1 MPIGAY
7 KLTSTV
13 PSRGLANLT
22 VSTYDQDFT
31 NDVPSGPIHVGSF
44 SSVKGSLGKYALAT
58 QGTWPATGGG
68 NNEAHTSS
76 VTNRGTDRKN
86 WRKFAGASPGLSG
99 RTTK

>member
-22 VSTYDQDFT
+22 VSNHDQDFT
-31 NDVPSGPIHVGSF
+31 NDVPSGPIHFGSF
-44 SSVKGSLGKYALAT
+44 SSVEGSLGKYALAP

-76 VTNRGTDRKN
+76 VTNRGTTNVLTVRTGGN
-86 WRKFAGASPGLSG
+86 SPGLH
-99 RTTK
+99 RD